1 MQTAVLVSGAGGGL
15 GSALVG
21 HLMRPDRVV
30 VAAGRGLVQADLDAK
45 YGAGRTLAA
54 PLDLA
59 SAAAWR
65 ELLERIGRAGLSVE
79 GAVLAAGGWRGGVGL
94 VETSDDVWSSMLGV
108 NLETAR
114 VSLQALLTTMLA
126 ARRGSV
132 VLVGSLAAARPWES
146 GQAAAYAAS
155 KAAAV
160 ALVQATAA
168 EVLASGVRVNAI
180 LPSTID
186 TPANRSAM
194 PQADFTRWVAPESIA
209 EVADFL
215 LSNAA
220 RDISGVALPVYGR
233 VTV

>member
-1 MQTAVLVSGAGGGL
+1 MRRAVLVSGAGGGL
-15 GSALVG
+15 GSALVEHFARG
-21 HLMRPDRVV
+21 EAVV
-30 VAAGRGLVQADLDAK
+30 VAAGRGVAQADLDAK
-45 YGAGRTLAA
+45 YGVGRTLAA
-54 PLDLA
+54 PLELA
-59 SAAAWR
+59 STSGWR
-65 ELLERIGRAGLSVE
+65 ELLGGLAREELAVE
-79 GAVLAAGGWRGGVGL
+79 GAVLAAGGWRGGAAL
-94 VETSDDVWSSMLGV
+94 SETSDEVWSSMLAV

-114 VSLQALLTTMLA
+114 VSLQALLPSMVA
-126 ARRGSV
+126 ARRGSI

-146 GQAAAYAAS
+146 ARAAAYAAS

-194 PQADFTRWVAPESIA
+194 PKADFARWVAPGSLA
-209 EVADFL
+209 EVTGFL
-215 LSNAA
+215 LSDAA
-220 RDISGVALPVYGR
+220 RDISGAALPVYGR